1 MNTPRDRSRS
11 PARALLLGLAPV
23 ALLAACETVSSE
35 TSDGRPMPPPARTAQ
50 RPPDAAPIN
59 AMSVLYAPKPQ
70 DTDANGRPDRLGIEL
85 YLFARPYPAP
95 VWRDGTFTITAYP
108 IGKAGNPLAPGAN
121 PVHAWS
127 LSTRQGALDRFRSLI
142 GEGFRAQVSLLDGGG
157 TDRIPGTALD
167 FVASFQPD
175 DGGPRIWCDGV
186 RSLSFAP
193 VESGEV
199 R

>member
-1 MNTPRDRSRS
+1 MRSNQI
-11 PARALLLGLAPV
+11 AILAVLPL
-23 ALLAACETVSSE
+23 ALLASCETVSSE
-35 TSDGRPMPPPARTAQ
+35 TSDGRPMPPPARAAQ

-108 IGKAGNPLAPGAN
+108 MGKAGNPLAPGAN
-121 PVHAWS
+121 PVHTWT
-127 LSTRQGALDRFRSLI
+127 LNTRTGALDRFRSLI
-142 GEGFRAQVSLLDGGG
+142 GEGFRTQVSLLDGGG
-157 TDRIPGTALD
+157 TDRIPGMALD
-167 FVASFQPD
+167 FVASFQPEGD
-175 DGGPRIWCDGV
+175 APRVWCDGV

-193 VESGEV
+193 AEVGEV